1 MKKALF
7 FLRHYNDIDH
17 ITPVIAKWVESG
29 NRCDI
34 VLLRKAKLNDDFR
47 IQFLSTLK
55 GVRITRLSE
64 ILPLHE
70 FVAWQLQTLLLNQR
84 LRRSFL
90 GTWID
95 ALARKFDRQKRMRV
109 WNAVSNRLLNR
120 SFSDLTSGVVVFDW
134 ITQNSPVCLE
144 WVGSIVSMAHERGLS
159 AVSLPH
165 GDSPH
170 ASQLI
175 RHGEWRMGPDD
186 MYSAGRIFDK
196 LVVPNLLCAK
206 RFQPFMNDA
215 SLAVLGSP
223 RYCDEWLSRL
233 KTIIPPSPLIRSDS
247 RLKISFFLRK
257 NDFTIF
263 WEEIGE
269 VIHLIAA
276 IPGTEL
282 VIKPHTRGGWRQSLT
297 RDKTLLKLQNV
308 RVAED
313 NVHST
318 HLMDWADVM
327 IDLATSVVFEAI
339 KAKKPV
345 LAADYLHAGRSTI
358 AEYMPETEL
367 KCRDD
372 VYIKINT
379 FLHQG
384 CDSFY
389 IEAHH
394 QRFIREIIDGPDADV
409 LSRYVTLL
417 EAQSQTQN

>member
-17 ITPVIAKWVESG
+17 ITPVIAKWVEAG
-29 NRCDI
+29 NCCDI
-34 VLLRKAKLNDDFR
+34 VLLKKTKLNDDFR

-55 GVRITRLSE
+55 NVRITRLYK

-70 FVAWQLQTLLLNQR
+70 FIGWQLQTLLLNQR
-84 LRRSFL
+84 VQRSFL
-90 GTWID
+90 GIWIG
-95 ALARKFDRQKRMRV
+95 ALTRKFDRQKRMRV

-120 SFSDLTSGVVVFDW
+120 SFSDHAGGIVVFDW
-134 ITQNSPVCLE
+134 ITRNSPICLE
-144 WVGSIVSMAHERGLS
+144 WVETIVSLAQTKGLR
-159 AVSLPH
+159 AISLPH

-175 RHGEWRMGPDD
+175 RHGEWKMGPDD
-186 MYSAGRIFDK
+186 MYSAGLIFDR

-206 RFQPFMNDA
+206 RFQPFIDDT
-215 SLAVLGSP
+215 SLAILGSP
-223 RYCDEWLSRL
+223 RYCDEWLSRI
-233 KTIIPPSPLIRSDS
+233 KAIIPPSPLTRSDS
-247 RLKISFFLRK
+247 QLKISFFLRK

-269 VIHLIAA
+269 IIHMIAA

-297 RDKTLLKLQNV
+297 RDKTVLKLQNV

-313 NVHST
+313 NEHSI

-389 IEAHH
+389 VEAHR
-394 QRFIREIIDGPDADV
+394 QRFIREVIDGPNADV
-409 LSRYVTLL
+409 LSRYIALL
-417 EAQSQTQN
+417 EEQSQI